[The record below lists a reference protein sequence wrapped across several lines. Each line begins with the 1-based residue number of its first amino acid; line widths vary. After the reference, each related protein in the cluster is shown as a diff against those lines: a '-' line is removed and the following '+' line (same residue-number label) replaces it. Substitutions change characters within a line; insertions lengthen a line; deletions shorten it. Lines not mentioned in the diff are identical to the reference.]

1 MTQYILSPEA
11 QESLKQ
17 IKAYSIQ
24 QFGEERTRLYLQDI
38 LNRFRALAAN
48 TYLGLIRDELK
59 SGYFSSFVG
68 THTIY
73 YRIKSDRIEIIDVLH
88 QSMEPE
94 RHL

>member
-1 MTQYILSPEA
+1 MIQYFLSPEA
-11 QESLKQ
+11 QESLRQ

-24 QFGEERTRLYLQDI
+24 QFGAERTRLYLQDI
-38 LNRFRALAAN
+38 LNCFRALAEN
-48 TYLGLIRDELK
+48 PHQGLSRDELK
-59 SGYFSSFVG
+59 PGYFSSFVG